1 MYKTFPSNTILT
13 RSGNFSFQKVMCIGH
28 QRAMEAST
36 KLRKKSVTDSW
47 TNLVLHKFYL
57 NNHQLLHYRQDR
69 SIYTQVEK
77 RKDKMDKVWNQ
88 NSTLFVL
95 THMHSCTRKNLP
107 FFFFS
112 FLCLI
117 WKHSREERCVAGKP
131 FKLEENIIRKKW
143 LRRKERTLLCIF
155 SISLPHNHRRFLNA
169 FPAAS

>member
-1 MYKTFPSNTILT
+1 MD
-13 RSGNFSFQKVMCIGH
+13 
-28 QRAMEAST
+28 T
-36 KLRKKSVTDSW
+36 KELWRHLQNW
-47 TNLVLHKFYL
+47 GRNLLQTAEQIWSY
-57 NNHQLLHYRQDR
+57 
-69 SIYTQVEK
+69 I
-77 RKDKMDKVWNQ
+77 
-88 NSTLFVL
+88 NSTWTTTNCYITDKTGPYTHRWKREKTKWIRCEIRTAHYLYWLICIHVL
-95 THMHSCTRKNLP
+95 EKICP